1 MCHVSDMIVLMGS
14 IWLGG
19 KGDEC
24 WVSKIIHIAA
34 FHAMAE
40 NCCVRSNENN
50 NSFDST
56 GCNLFAKDLPEI
68 NLVEEQIR
76 KRCCALGSNSYL
88 GAPSPRKIL
97 HMISASRSVSG

>member
-14 IWLGG
+14 TGLGG

-40 NCCVRSNENN
+40 NCYVRSNEITNG
-50 NSFDST
+50 FDSEV
-56 GCNLFAKDLPEI
+56 LFEKEMSEI
-68 NLVEEQIR
+68 NLVEEQIQ

-88 GAPSPRKIL
+88 GARSLRKIL
-97 HMISASRSVSG
+97 HVISASSTL